1 MINKMS
7 IEEAKK
13 RLQDHAY
20 SLCVEM
26 GYYDRVISFHLYEI
40 ISKIENKNV
49 SFSFLLNQSIC
60 NFFNRNTLIH
70 PLIIGETYGR
80 TYSTREFIRISA
92 QYARVLIE
100 AGLGIKNEKNP
111 WETIMFDGSIFDA
124 LYRPNRTNKYKVS
137 KLKFHYLRMQ
147 NE

>member
-20 SLCVEM
+20 SLCVDM

-40 ISKIENKNV
+40 ISKMENKNV
-49 SFSFLLNQSIC
+49 SFSFLLKLSIC
-60 NFFNRNTLIH
+60 NFFNRNTLIT
-70 PLIIGETYGR
+70 PLILQEKYANGSR
-80 TYSTREFIRISA
+80 YSTREYIRMSA

-100 AGLGIKNEKNP
+100 AGLGIRNQEND
-111 WETIMFDGSIFDA
+111 TIMFDGSIFDP
-124 LYRPNRTNKYKVS
+124 LYRPNKYKVA
-137 KLKFHYLRMQ
+137 Q
-147 NE
+147 

>member
-20 SLCVEM
+20 SLCVDM

-40 ISKIENKNV
+40 ISKMENKNV
-49 SFSFLLNQSIC
+49 SFSFLLKLSIC
-60 NFFNRNTLIH
+60 NFFNRNTLIT
-70 PLIIGETYGR
+70 PLILQEKYANGSRY
-80 TYSTREFIRISA
+80 YTREYIRMSA

-100 AGLGIKNEKNP
+100 AGLGIRNQEND
-111 WETIMFDGSIFDA
+111 TIMFDGSIFDP
-124 LYRPNRTNKYKVS
+124 LYRPNKYKVA
-137 KLKFHYLRMQ
+137 Q
-147 NE
+147 